1 MTVNSYEIIFAARD
15 LGIRLSVTADN
26 HIEYRPAS
34 RMTPE
39 LLAEIKAN
47 KKALIFD
54 ILMGD
59 CLRYIAGRYVEGT
72 DLSSPALDASEA
84 QLNEAYF
91 EGDLELYREAIRVY
105 VRAALREIARAKR
118 AADRGAAA

>member
-1 MTVNSYEIIFAARD
+1 MSTYEIIFAARD
-15 LGIRLSVTADN
+15 LGVRLSVTAEG

-34 RMTPE
+34 RITPE

-59 CLRYIAGRYVEGT
+59 CLRYIAGRCVEGA
-72 DLSSPALDASEA
+72 DLSTPALDASHDR
-84 QLNEAYF
+84 LNEAYF
-91 EGDLELYREAIRVY
+91 EGEIEAYRAAIREY
-105 VRAALREIARAKR
+105 VRAALREIGRARR
-118 AADRGAAA
+118 AANRGAA